1 MHFSALEIFLKVI
14 HVIVCVFLVLVVL
27 LQPGKGGI
35 GAGFGGGSQQ
45 IFGGRGAGNLLTKAT
60 GVSATIFILTSV
72 SLAYISSSGD
82 RELKAKIAEDKRL
95 SDAPL
100 PDIKDLKE
108 PKTEAPKEAPK
119 TETPKGEA
127 PKAP

>member
-1 MHFSALEIFLKVI
+1 MQSYDALEVFVKVI
-14 HVIVCVFLVLVVL
+14 HIIVCVFLVLVVL

-35 GAGFGGGSQQ
+35 GAGFGGGAQQ

-72 SLAYISSSGD
+72 SLAYLSSLGD
-82 RELKAKIAEDKRL
+82 RHLNDAKKRQELEAAKAP
-95 SDAPL
+95 S
-100 PDIKDLKE
+100 
-108 PKTEAPKEAPK
+108 APKE
-119 TETPKGEA
+119 EA